1 VHTVLASRRRSAG
14 RYAWPVTDTAPRERE
29 VSPAGGSIDPAVTA
43 IVLAAG
49 AGTRMKSARAKVLHE
64 IGGRPLIAHA
74 LLAVRGVGAATTV
87 TVVGHEREQVS
98 AAIADLELGVVEAI
112 QDEQRGTGHAVQIAL
127 EALGE
132 SPPLDGTVLVTYGD
146 VPLLTSETLA
156 DLLEDHRSSGQSV
169 TVLTAELA
177 DPDGYGRIVRDADGF
192 VVAIREDRDADDVER
207 AICEV
212 NSGVV
217 AVDAKFLRGALA
229 RLAPA
234 NAQGELYLTDI
245 VRLAVEDGL
254 PVGAHV
260 LEDVWQTQG
269 VNDRAQ
275 LARLGRELNRRLT
288 THWMSEGVS
297 IVDPDTTW
305 IDSAVAL
312 APDVTIHPGTQ
323 LLGATVVASGATIG
337 PDTTLRNV
345 EVGAGATIVR
355 THASDAV
362 VGAGATVGPFAYLRP
377 GTEIGADGKVG
388 TFVEMK
394 NAQLGAG
401 AKVPHLSY
409 VGDAEI
415 GEGANVGAGT
425 IVANY
430 DGVRKHRTKV
440 GKHARTGSNNV
451 FVAPVTIGDGA
462 YTGGGTV
469 VREDVP
475 AGALATSAGPQRTM
489 EGWVPA
495 NRAGT
500 AAADAADAVSEQ
512 KDDAGE

>member
-1 VHTVLASRRRSAG
+1 M
-14 RYAWPVTDTAPRERE
+14 
-29 VSPAGGSIDPAVTA
+29 TA

-49 AGTRMKSARAKVLHE
+49 AGTRMKSTRAKVLHE

-87 TVVGHEREQVS
+87 TVVGHERQQVW
-98 AAIADLELGVVEAI
+98 AAIADLDLGVIEAI
-112 QDEQRGTGHAVQIAL
+112 QDEPRGTGHAVQMAL

-132 SPPLDGTVLVTYGD
+132 LPDGPPGDGIVLVTYGD

-156 DLLEDHRSSGQSV
+156 ELLENHRSSGQSV
-169 TVLTAELA
+169 TVLSAELD
-177 DPDGYGRIVRDADGF
+177 DPNGYGRIVRDADGF
-192 VVAIREDRDADDVER
+192 VVAIREDQDADDVER
-207 AICEV
+207 AIREV
-212 NSGVV
+212 NSGVI
-217 AVDAKFLRGALA
+217 AADAKFLRDAVG

-245 VRLAVEDGL
+245 VGLAVEDGL

-275 LARLGRELNRRLT
+275 LARLGREFNRRLT
-288 THWMSEGVS
+288 THWMSEGVT

-305 IDSAVAL
+305 IDSAVVL
-312 APDVTIHPGTQ
+312 APDVTLHPGTQ
-323 LLGATVVASGATIG
+323 LLGATVVESGASIG

-345 EVGAGATIVR
+345 EVGADATIVR

-362 VGAGATVGPFAYLRP
+362 VGAGASVGPFAYLRP
-377 GTEIGADGKVG
+377 GTEIGVDGKVG
-388 TFVEMK
+388 TFVETK

-409 VGDAEI
+409 IGDAAI

-430 DGVRKHRTKV
+430 DGVTKHRTKV

-469 VREDVP
+469 VRKDVP
-475 AGALATSAGPQRTM
+475 PGALATSAGPQRTM
-489 EGWVPA
+489 EGWVSA

-500 AAADAADAVSEQ
+500 PAAGAAAEAGTEE